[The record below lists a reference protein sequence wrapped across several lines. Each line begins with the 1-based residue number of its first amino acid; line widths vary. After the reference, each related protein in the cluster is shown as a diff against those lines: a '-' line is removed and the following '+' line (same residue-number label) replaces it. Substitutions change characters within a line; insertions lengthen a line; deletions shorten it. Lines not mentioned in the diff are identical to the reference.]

1 MSHTTRVKVEYLNLD
16 ALRAAVEAIG
26 GAWVG
31 HGVHGLYS
39 SSETGVAFTLPGW
52 NFPCIL
58 KDSGELS
65 YDNYGGQWGSADVLG
80 RLNAEYALQAAE
92 AAARAQGWYC
102 ERAGESLTIYHP
114 EGGTITVDAAGA
126 VDASMFTGADC
137 VTACAPIESALGSRS
152 ERVLKAE
159 FYAAK
164 QQVTAGGE

>member
-1 MSHTTRVKVEYLNLD
+1 MSHTTKVKVEFLNLD

-26 GAWVG
+26 GVWCG
-31 HGVHGLYS
+31 HAVHHIYS
-39 SSETGVAFTLPGW
+39 GNYEGAGFRLPGW
-52 NFPCIL
+52 QYPCIL
-58 KDSGELS
+58 QDDGTLA
-65 YDNYGGQWGSADVLG
+65 YDNYNGRWGSADVLG
-80 RLNAEYALQAAE
+80 QLNAEYALQAAE

-164 QQVTAGGE
+164 QQVTMGGE